1 MYLTVKCNEEMT
13 SLSDI
18 EVWQT
23 YNVRLSSKTIKNSIF
38 RKISEIK
45 NLENFFEFYV
55 LEETRRDFFNLK
67 LNSIETN

>member
-23 YNVRLSSKTIKNSIF
+23 YNVRLSSKTSTS
-38 RKISEIK
+38 KISQ
-45 NLENFFEFYV
+45 NNFQRKFYRIFV

>member
-23 YNVRLSSKTIKNSIF
+23 YNVRLSSKTM
-38 RKISEIK
+38 KIRFLGKFQKLKI
-45 NLENFFEFYV
+45 LEKFFEFYV